1 VRAESLAFLRDL
13 LAAPSPSGYEQPAQR
28 VVREFAAP
36 FAENVRTD
44 LHGNVIA
51 TLHAEGSPRVMF
63 AGHCDQIGFIVQHI
77 DDNGLISFLGVG
89 GHDVAVL
96 IGQEVV
102 VWTKSGPLRGV
113 IARKAIHVLTSEER
127 NKVPPMHE
135 LWVDVGAK
143 DREEV
148 SQLVSIGDPITFDL
162 GLRELRNGRVY
173 AAGMDDK
180 VGAWVCMEAL
190 RLLSERTFDAAVFSV
205 STVQEEIGLRGAH
218 TSAFGIEPLVGIA
231 VDVTHATDT
240 PGMEP
245 KQHGT
250 VKVGAGPVLYRGANI
265 NPVVFDLL
273 VRVAEEQEIP
283 KQISGVPGGTGTDAN
298 AIQLSRSGVATGLV
312 SIPNRYMHS
321 PVEVVSLDDL
331 DNAARLLAEF
341 VCALTPSTDFTPR

>member
-1 VRAESLAFLRDL
+1 VRPESLAFLRDI
-13 LAAPSPSGYEQPAQR
+13 LAAPSPSGYEQPVQR
-28 VVREFAAP
+28 VVRDFAAT
-36 FAENVRTD
+36 FTGDVRTD
-44 LHGNVIA
+44 VHGNVMA
-51 TLHAEGSPRVMF
+51 TLNADGSPRIMF

-113 IARKAIHVLTSEER
+113 IARKAIHVLTGDER
-127 NKVPPMHE
+127 NKVPQMHE

-143 DREEV
+143 DKDDV
-148 SQLVSIGDPITFDL
+148 TQLVAVGDPITFDL
-162 GLRELRNGRVY
+162 GLKELRNNLAY
-173 AAGMDDK
+173 APGMDDK
-180 VGAWVCMEAL
+180 VGTWVCMEAL
-190 RLLSERTFDAAVFSV
+190 RLLAERSFAGSVVAV
-205 STVQEEIGLRGAH
+205 STVQEEIGLRGAR
-218 TSAFGIEPLVGIA
+218 TSAFDVDPLVGIA

-250 VKVGAGPVLYRGANI
+250 VKVGAGPVIYRGANI
-265 NPVVFDLL
+265 NPVVFDML
-273 VRVAEEQEIP
+273 VQIADDQGIP
-283 KQISGVPGGTGTDAN
+283 KQISGAPGGTGTDAN
-298 AIQLSRSGVATGLV
+298 AIQISRSGVATGLV

-331 DNAARLLAEF
+331 ENAAKLLAEF
-341 VCALTPSTDFTPR
+341 VVAVNASTDFTPR